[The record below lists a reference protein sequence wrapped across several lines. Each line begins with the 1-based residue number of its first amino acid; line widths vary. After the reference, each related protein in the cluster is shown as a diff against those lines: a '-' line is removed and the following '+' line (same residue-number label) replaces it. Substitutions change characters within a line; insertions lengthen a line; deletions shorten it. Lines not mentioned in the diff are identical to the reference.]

1 MGEVLLVAY
10 ALSFIISLSGVSALE
25 ANHRFL
31 FRVTVGGSEV
41 CCRLDTG
48 LVYHIWSRGREAC
61 ELGTGTHF
69 TGLRVNQDSAFLLLW
84 IRPPIRG
91 RLL

>member
-1 MGEVLLVAY
+1 VGEVPLVGY

-41 CCRLDTG
+41 CCRLDTD
-48 LVYHIWSRGREAC
+48 LVYHIGAEGGSRTRELLSAFHHDSDSIP
-61 ELGTGTHF
+61 ES
-69 TGLRVNQDSAFLLLW
+69 GLR
-84 IRPPIRG
+84 
-91 RLL
+91 